1 MEEAVVFIKEM
12 EIIWAP
18 MGKTMEHPYPDSGG
32 DYRHDTGWSIAR

>member
-18 MGKTMEHPYPDSGG
+18 MGRQWNIHIQTVGVI
-32 DYRHDTGWSIAR
+32 TGMTLDDP